1 MSSRV
6 GVRARLGLVLPLA
19 TAIAALMSA
28 SASAAIAD
36 SDSPAQTRATIRGT
50 GNDVS
55 IVYRGAPKSPARSA
69 VAVANPPADVV
80 LDATRMAE
88 RGADDQSLIAFFRTH
103 QAQLPPIVENEAV
116 RRLRRAGAGAAVI
129 SDLSRM
135 TALDI
140 GETAEG
146 PPVQYAYEAPASY
159 DAPFPSADMGYPYY
173 GSYGGYGSGLSPRH
187 SHGRLGSPRHGTLPA
202 HPHPSP
208 LPSSRS
214 THSGMPR
221 LRQP

>member
-6 GVRARLGLVLPLA
+6 GVRIRVGLVLSLA
-19 TAIAALMSA
+19 TAIAALA
-28 SASAAIAD
+28 CTAIAD

-55 IVYRGAPKSPARSA
+55 IVYRGAPKSPARPIA
-69 VAVANPPADVV
+69 ANPPQTADVL

-103 QAQLPPIVENEAV
+103 QSELPPIVENEAV
-116 RRLRRAGAGAAVI
+116 RRLRKAGAGAAVI

-146 PPVQYAYEAPASY
+146 PPVQYAYEAPSSY
-159 DAPFPSADMGYPYY
+159 ETPFPSADMGYPYY
-173 GSYGGYGSGLSPRH
+173 GSYGGYGTGLSPRH
-187 SHGRLGSPRHGTLPA
+187 PHGRLGSPRHGSLPVR
-202 HPHPSP
+202 PHPQP

-221 LRQP
+221 FRQP

>member
-6 GVRARLGLVLPLA
+6 RARVGLVLPLA
-19 TAIAALMSA
+19 TAIAALA
-28 SASAAIAD
+28 CTAIAD

-55 IVYRGAPKSPARSA
+55 IVYRGASKPPARRD
-69 VAVANPPADVV
+69 VANPPADVV

-103 QAQLPPIVENEAV
+103 QSELPPIVENEAV
-116 RRLRRAGAGAAVI
+116 RRLRKAGAGAAVI

-146 PPVQYAYEAPASY
+146 PPVQYAYEAPSSY

-173 GSYGGYGSGLSPRH
+173 GSYGGYGSGLPPRH
-187 SHGRLGSPRHGTLPA
+187 SHGHLGSPRHGSLPVR
-202 HPHPSP
+202 PHPQP
-208 LPSSRS
+208 LPSSRGM
-214 THSGMPR
+214 HSGMPR
-221 LRQP
+221 FRQP